1 MRIVVIGGGGREAA
15 LAGALAGAGHRV
27 WMSVDRPSFT
37 LLTAGQ
43 AGFPASQSVDD
54 LWGFVRGVRDAEG
67 VDLVVV
73 GPEEPLAGGL
83 ADRLSEVG
91 IPCFGPSAAA
101 ARLESSKLLA
111 ASFCARH
118 GLPVP
123 RSRVVRAVE
132 DVTGAWVVKLDGL
145 AAGKGVWVCDDEAST
160 RAAVAAALAGGAL
173 EVLLQE
179 RLEGPEISVLAL
191 CDGTRAVA
199 LPPARDHKR
208 RFDEDLGPNTGGMG
222 VFAPVAVDPEV
233 LAACETVLQR
243 AVTAMAAEGTPFRG
257 VLYGGFMLT
266 AAGPRLLEFNVRFG
280 DPECQAL
287 VPLFDEDLAPWL
299 LGAAQGQLPPG
310 RPRFK
315 DAVACCVVVAGE
327 GYPTTSV
334 DVPVEALPAD
344 AADLRVY
351 HAGIVRDAEGGLRA
365 RGGRILG
372 VTGLGP
378 TLAAARMRAY
388 HGVREVRFAGA
399 SWRTDIGASG

>member
-15 LAGALAGAGHRV
+15 LAGVLAAWGHTVRVTVERPALASLAV
-27 WMSVDRPSFT
+27 
-37 LLTAGQ
+37 GQ
-43 AGFPASQSVDD
+43 HQFPPSQSVAD
-54 LWGFVRGVRDAEG
+54 LCAFVAALRDAEG

-73 GPEEPLAGGL
+73 GPEEPLAAGL
-83 ADRLSEVG
+83 ADRLSAAGV
-91 IPCFGPSAAA
+91 PCFGPSAAA
-101 ARLESSKLLA
+101 ARLESSKVA
-111 ASFCARH
+111 AAAFCARH
-118 GLPVP
+118 GLPAP
-123 RSRVVRAVE
+123 ASRVVRSVAEVE
-132 DVTGAWVVKLDGL
+132 GAWVVKLDGL
-145 AAGKGVWVCDDEAST
+145 AAGKGVWVCEDEAST
-160 RAAVAAALAGGAL
+160 RAAVASALAGGVS

-179 RLEGPEISVLAL
+179 RLAGPEISVLAL
-191 CDGTRAVA
+191 CDGTRTVA

-208 RFDEDLGPNTGGMG
+208 RYDEDEGPNTGGMG
-222 VFAPVAVDPEV
+222 VIAPVAVSADT
-233 LAACETVLQR
+233 LAACEDVLQR

-266 AAGPRLLEFNVRFG
+266 ADGPRLLEFNVRFG

-299 LGAAQGQLPPG
+299 LGAACGALPPG

-327 GYPTTSV
+327 GYPAVAVDSV
-334 DVPVEALPAD
+334 VEALPSD
-344 AADLRVY
+344 APDLRVF
-351 HAGIVRDAEGGLRA
+351 HAGVVRGEDGTLRA

-388 HGVREVRFAGA
+388 HGVREVRFSGA

>member
-27 WMSVDRPSFT
+27 RVSVDRPA
-37 LLTAGQ
+37 LTALAVGQ
-43 AGFPASQSVDD
+43 AEFPASQSVND
-54 LWGFVRGVRDAEG
+54 LCAFVRGLRDAEG

-83 ADRLSEVG
+83 ADRLAESG

-101 ARLESSKLLA
+101 ARLESSKVA
-111 ASFCARH
+111 AAAFCARH
-118 GLPVP
+118 ALPAP
-123 RSRVVRAVE
+123 ASRVVRSVAEVE
-132 DVTGAWVVKLDGL
+132 GAWVVKLDGL

-160 RAAVAAALAGGAL
+160 RAAVAAALAGGAR

-179 RLEGPEISVLAL
+179 RIEGPEISVLAL
-191 CDGTRAVA
+191 CDGSRAVS

-222 VFAPVAVDPEV
+222 VVAPVFVEADTLE
-233 LAACETVLQR
+233 ACEAVLQR
-243 AVTAMAAEGTPFRG
+243 AVRAMADEGTPFRG

-266 AAGPRLLEFNVRFG
+266 ASGPRLLEFNVRFG

-299 LGAAQGQLPPG
+299 LGAATGALPPG

-315 DAVACCVVVAGE
+315 EAVSCCVVVAGK
-327 GYPTTSV
+327 GYPAASV
-334 DVPVEALPAD
+334 DAVLEALPSD
-344 AADLRVY
+344 APDLHVF
-351 HAGIVRDAEGGLRA
+351 HAGVVRGEDGELRA

-372 VTGLGP
+372 ITGLGP